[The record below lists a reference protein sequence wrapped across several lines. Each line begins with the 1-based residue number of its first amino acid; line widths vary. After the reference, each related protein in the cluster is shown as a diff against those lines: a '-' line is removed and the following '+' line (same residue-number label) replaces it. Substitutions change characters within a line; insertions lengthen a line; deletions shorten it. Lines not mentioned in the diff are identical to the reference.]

1 MKHTHCKLYI
11 KNKLRAIYKDKNNIA
26 YYRENNK
33 YLPLNNKDI
42 NKNTCLRKSIQR
54 GGGGKINK
62 IFLRKTNR
70 YYDIYIKTLNKT
82 DIYMTEV
89 FENLLKSYDFLN
101 KCKTYIVDFLK
112 KQNIDEDSYLSNL
125 KKKTILKLLFKII
138 INNIFT
144 NYFIEIYALCYRG
157 NDELELFFGKFG
169 QYLGD
174 EEKPIIENKKN
185 GIIKKIAKYS
195 EDYKDNVDFIY
206 KKTTKKYNII
216 SADNEEEEENE
227 EENNEEEYGELNNKM
242 SLEQYE
248 KLMVHQEKFNS
259 FLRTSYWYKYTKTL
273 ITECI
278 KSFENIVLDKDVHL
292 KEILF
297 STLKQMIISFLSISI
312 QNDIYID
319 VNNFSD
325 DPESDIIV
333 QTYKKFIESLATSDT
348 AKTTTA
354 FYEEFDKLEEVLAKV
369 IKDEIEK
376 ATKTAKDVQV
386 DVAPI
391 MGASPVL
398 QAPKVGGKGGKKAKK
413 KIKGGA
419 EEDVE
424 LFNKM
429 EKKRLIMEKKKGEVI
444 KHFEEN
450 YKYILNDLKS
460 LTYIS
465 TKPVISS
472 IIDKSIN
479 MEQKLLFIA
488 DAFILLIKNNI
499 FLGYTDSYRYLVDKL
514 MEHLKNLNSII
525 DKLKVF
531 AKVDDDNKSDETKN
545 DKSNETK
552 DDKGAK

>member
-11 KNKLRAIYKDKNNIA
+11 KNKLRAIYKDKNNTA

-42 NKNTCLRKSIQR
+42 NKTCIRKKIQR
-54 GGGGKINK
+54 GGAGKINK
-62 IFLRKTNR
+62 NFLRKTNR
-70 YYDIYIKTLNKT
+70 YYDIYTKALNKT
-82 DIYMTEV
+82 DIYMTDV

-101 KCKTYIVDFLK
+101 KCKTYIVDFIK
-112 KQNIDEDSYLSNL
+112 QQNIDEDNYLSTL

-157 NDELELFFGKFG
+157 NEELEVFFGKFG

-174 EEKPIIENKKN
+174 DEKQIIENKKK

-216 SADNEEEEENE
+216 SADNEEEEE
-227 EENNEEEYGELNNKM
+227 EENNEEEYDEINNKVT
-242 SLEQYE
+242 LEQYE
-248 KLMVHQEKFNS
+248 KLIVHQEKFNS

-273 ITECI
+273 IIECI
-278 KSFENIVLDKDVHL
+278 KSFENVVSEKDAHL

-391 MGASPVL
+391 MGASPVT
-398 QAPKVGGKGGKKAKK
+398 QVPKVGGKGPKKRPGKPI

-450 YKYILNDLKS
+450 YKYILKDLKS

-472 IIDKSIN
+472 IISKSVN

-531 AKVDDDNKSDETKN
+531 VKVDDDNKSDETKD
-545 DKSNETK
+545 DKSKGTK

>member
-1 MKHTHCKLYI
+1 M
-11 KNKLRAIYKDKNNIA
+11 
-26 YYRENNK
+26 
-33 YLPLNNKDI
+33 
-42 NKNTCLRKSIQR
+42 SIV
-54 GGGGKINK
+54 GNSKI
-62 IFLRKTNR
+62 
-70 YYDIYIKTLNKT
+70 
-82 DIYMTEV
+82 V
-89 FENLLKSYDFLN
+89 FEKRYNDAYK
-101 KCKTYIVDFLK
+101 
-112 KQNIDEDSYLSNL
+112 
-125 KKKTILKLLFKII
+125 ILKLLFKII

-157 NDELELFFGKFG
+157 NEELEVFFGKFG

-174 EEKPIIENKKN
+174 DEKQIIENKKK

-216 SADNEEEEENE
+216 SADNEEEEE
-227 EENNEEEYGELNNKM
+227 EENNEEEYDEINNKVT
-242 SLEQYE
+242 LEQYE
-248 KLMVHQEKFNS
+248 KLIVHQEKFNS

-273 ITECI
+273 IIECI
-278 KSFENIVLDKDVHL
+278 KSFENVVSEKDAHL

-391 MGASPVL
+391 MGASPVT
-398 QAPKVGGKGGKKAKK
+398 QAPKVGGKGAKKAKK
-413 KIKGGA
+413 KFKGGA

-450 YKYILNDLKS
+450 YKYILNDLKL
-460 LTYIS
+460 LTYVS
-465 TKPVISS
+465 TNPVISS
-472 IIDKSIN
+472 IISKSIN
-479 MEQKLLFIA
+479 MEQKMLFIA

-545 DKSNETK
+545 DKSKSDETK
-552 DDKGAK
+552 DDKNVKK

>member
-42 NKNTCLRKSIQR
+42 KKNTCLRKSIQR

-70 YYDIYIKTLNKT
+70 YYDIYTKALNKT

-89 FENLLKSYDFLN
+89 FDNLFKSYDFLN

-157 NDELELFFGKFG
+157 NKELELFFGKFG

-195 EDYKDNVDFIY
+195 EDYRDNVDFIY

-227 EENNEEEYGELNNKM
+227 EENNEEEYDELNNKM

-369 IKDEIEK
+369 IKDEIDK

-391 MGASPVL
+391 MGAPPVT
-398 QAPKVGGKGGKKAKK
+398 QTPKVGVKGGKKAKK

-429 EKKRLIMEKKKGEVI
+429 DKKRLIMEKKKGEVI

-465 TKPVISS
+465 TKPVISG

-531 AKVDDDNKSDETKN
+531 VKVDDDNKSDETKN